1 MARDPIKF
9 RCFQCQKLLGVSPTK
24 AGATVACP
32 KCGAA
37 LLVPDAPPEV
47 DPAALPSLAA
57 VLPADSPL
65 SDDASASFPTLN
77 FGDLR
82 LTDPTPKTASRD
94 SGPERVTPPL
104 ARDDDAPDAGV
115 EFPVLEIDETSLR
128 PDSPRRAK
136 LTVDFHADRQ
146 TFAPGSRTT
155 ASDDAYFQPVTV
167 EARPVFAPAAAP
179 VPPAIPAVAPTA
191 VAHDSRVFPAEVAP
205 TAAATAVV
213 PASLVDAPAVRAERP
228 PAVHERLSAR
238 RRDDVLLPRTA
249 VLLWSFFVIVALAF
263 AFGEGALVR
272 PFPLVRRALSATSES
287 LGRPARATIK

>member
-1 MARDPIKF
+1 M
-9 RCFQCQKLLGVSPTK
+9 
-24 AGATVACP
+24 
-32 KCGAA
+32 
-37 LLVPDAPPEV
+37 
-47 DPAALPSLAA
+47 
-57 VLPADSPL
+57 
-65 SDDASASFPTLN
+65 
-77 FGDLR
+77 
-82 LTDPTPKTASRD
+82 
-94 SGPERVTPPL
+94 
-104 ARDDDAPDAGV
+104 

-167 EARPVFAPAAAP
+167 EARPVFAPAAVP

-191 VAHDSRVFPAEVAP
+191 VAHDSRRFPPKSRPPPRRRLSFPPRWSMRPLFEP
-205 TAAATAVV
+205 
-213 PASLVDAPAVRAERP
+213 SCP

-263 AFGEGALVR
+263 AFGAGLLCGHFLWTLRVVGN
-272 PFPLVRRALSATSES
+272 L
-287 LGRPARATIK
+287 